1 MIKARVDT
9 SRLDAAI
16 SQFIGATGKEIG
28 EELARQGKF
37 LAYELAAVSPPA
49 AKGQANGLSPG
60 NRKSSEAKI
69 KRALEFFIRKK
80 TNTGGAWATA
90 QVAAENDVAAFQQFA
105 AGDGWYKGANSG
117 FSLTASAS
125 GAGGAIMRIMNAAK
139 TDPARA
145 LKNIRQYLKH
155 FIAEA
160 EREVLKEYNNDQAA
174 VMRAYYEAIG
184 KRARRQ
190 RSKVVKVG
198 GPQGGQGNTDR
209 ARAAIRRTAFAAV
222 GGIKAGWVQAGD
234 ALPATIS
241 ISRPGWLA
249 GKKQSGRGSLT
260 IGNFQASLTI
270 ANSNANPAGIED
282 RTKYVQK
289 AIDNRERKI
298 LFALEGAIKHLAQ
311 KSFPNK

>member
-60 NRKSSEAKI
+60 NRKSSESKI
-69 KRALEFFIRKK
+69 KRALDFFIRKK
-80 TNTGGAWATA
+80 TAATGTTA
-90 QVAAENDVAAFQQFA
+90 IAEIAAENDLASFTA
-105 AGDGWYKGANSG
+105 YANSG
-117 FSLTASAS
+117 EWRGPKTGPILQ
-125 GAGGAIMRIMNAAK
+125 RIMSAPGEGK
-139 TDPARA
+139 DPAVA
-145 LKNIRQYLKH
+145 LRKLRQYLRGL
-155 FIAEA
+155 IGQIEA
-160 EREVLKEYNNDQAA
+160 QHLSGFKEDQAA
-174 VMRAYYEAIG
+174 IARAYYDAIG
-184 KRARRQ
+184 KRSRKQ

-209 ARAAIRRTAFAAV
+209 AKAAIRRAAYASI

-249 GKKQSGRGSLT
+249 GKKQAGRGSLT
-260 IGNFQASLTI
+260 IGNFQASITI

-298 LFALEGAIKHLAQ
+298 LFALEGAVKHLAR